1 MLGILFICI
10 LFIIIG
16 LSIAWY
22 LLVQRYVLGVRINT
36 KDPWFKNIKNEKQAV
51 LGVRYVNNIPTKK
64 YTPIHMYDR
73 NGEIVVRLMDK
84 FIVHDSIE
92 ELVEMHGILSCAP
105 HCSSKKEAINAYHK
119 LLGISSNSK
128 EKVSAIQF
136 M

>member
-36 KDPWFKNIKNEKQAV
+36 KDPWFKNIKNEKQTV

-84 FIVHDSIE
+84 YIVHASIE

-105 HCSSKKEAINAYHK
+105 
-119 LLGISSNSK
+119 
-128 EKVSAIQF
+128 
-136 M
+136 